1 MTQSCSVSLYLIRFL
16 VLRFIIHIGNK
27 SGSESQPPLVVS
39 HMQFKVQG
47 LRSVDKVSFLSVG
60 YYQQIIER
68 DATLNC

>member
-1 MTQSCSVSLYLIRFL
+1 
-16 VLRFIIHIGNK
+16 
-27 SGSESQPPLVVS
+27 
-39 HMQFKVQG
+39 MQFKVQG